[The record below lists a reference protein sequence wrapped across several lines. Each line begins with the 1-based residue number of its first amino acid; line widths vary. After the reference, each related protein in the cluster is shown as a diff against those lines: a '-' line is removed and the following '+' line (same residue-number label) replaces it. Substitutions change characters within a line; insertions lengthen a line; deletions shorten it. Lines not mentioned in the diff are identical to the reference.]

1 MKEVILKEIEKKIY
15 VIRGQ
20 RVMLDSD
27 LAELYEVSTGRLNEQ
42 VRRNLKRF
50 PEDFMFQL
58 NTDEYECLRS
68 QNAISNDGR
77 GGRRYEPLVFT
88 ENGVAML
95 SSVLK
100 SDIAIEMNIA
110 IMRVFTR
117 LRSFLALEQEL
128 NNKVNALDRDTTSM
142 FKVVFQKL
150 DGLNQRVGELDKLLP
165 AHPADRKKIGLK
177 PHKDK

>member
-77 GGRRYEPLVFT
+77 GGWRYEPLVVT
-88 ENGVAML
+88 EDGVAML
-95 SSVLK
+95 SS
-100 SDIAIEMNIA
+100 
-110 IMRVFTR
+110 
-117 LRSFLALEQEL
+117 
-128 NNKVNALDRDTTSM
+128 
-142 FKVVFQKL
+142 
-150 DGLNQRVGELDKLLP
+150 GL
-165 AHPADRKKIGLK
+165 
-177 PHKDK
+177 